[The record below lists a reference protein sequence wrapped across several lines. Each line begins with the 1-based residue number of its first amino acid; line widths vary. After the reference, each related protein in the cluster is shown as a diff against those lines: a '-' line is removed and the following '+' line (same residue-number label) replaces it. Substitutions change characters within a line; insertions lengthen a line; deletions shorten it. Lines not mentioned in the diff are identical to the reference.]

1 MVRYGRYGVV
11 LAIFGAIAAPVAGA
25 AVSVS
30 VQDSELRIVGSAD
43 NDEVGVGF
51 DAATGLF
58 RVRATDIA
66 VGAGCVGDIPAVVV
80 NAVAYPAGA
89 TCTIPGGATVIRVD
103 LGAGI
108 DLLNS
113 GLSFPGVGDD
123 FTVPM
128 IVNGGDDNDR
138 LVTSSGNDVINGGA
152 GNDTPDGS
160 LGDDQINGGPGE
172 DQINDHLGNDV
183 IDGGGDPRDFIQ
195 AFLVADGAD
204 RWSNGIASYQRRK
217 NALSIT
223 LDGTANDGEL
233 GEGDNLGPGILRVIG
248 GEGDDTMVGG
258 SGADILEGWLGS
270 NRLDGRAGADI
281 LIGDR
286 NRGFVDMPPPRLV
299 SSIAIAPTTRA
310 NLLIGGPGADLL
322 FGDTGPDK
330 LTGGSGADS
339 LAGGGGGDLLIGGR
353 GADRLSGGDGAD
365 QFIARDGSVDLL
377 TCGRGRDRVL
387 SADRGR
393 RPDRL
398 ALGGSPSRNRCEFG
412 ANGLRI

>member
-1 MVRYGRYGVV
+1 MRSRWSVVV
-11 LAIFGAIAAPVAGA
+11 LAVLCAIAAPVAGA

-30 VQDSELRIVGSAD
+30 VQGSELRIVGSAD

-58 RVRATDIA
+58 RARATDIA
-66 VGAGCVGDIPAVVV
+66 VGAGCVADIPAVEV
-80 NAVAYPAGA
+80 NAVAYPPGA
-89 TCTIPGGATVIRVD
+89 TCTISGGATAILAD
-103 LGAGI
+103 LGAGN
-108 DLLNS
+108 DLLNT
-113 GLSFPGVGDD
+113 GPYFPGVGDE

-128 IVNGGDDNDR
+128 IVTGGDNNDR
-138 LVTSSGNDVINGGA
+138 LVTSYGNDVINGGA
-152 GNDTPDGS
+152 GDDTPDGS
-160 LGDDQINGGPGE
+160 LGDDQINGGAGN

-183 IDGGGDPRDFIQ
+183 IDGGGDARDFIQ
-195 AFLVADGAD
+195 AFLVVDGAD
-204 RWSNGIASYQRRK
+204 RWSNGVASYQRRR
-217 NALSIT
+217 NVLSIT

-233 GEGDNLGPGILRVIG
+233 GEGDNLGPGIRRVIG
-248 GEGDDTMVGG
+248 GEGDDTIVGG

-286 NRGFVDMPPPRLV
+286 NRGFVDIPPPRLV
-299 SSIAIAPTTRA
+299 SSIVVAPVTRT
-310 NLLIGGPGADLL
+310 NLLIGGPGADQI

-330 LTGGSGADS
+330 LTGGSGADT
-339 LAGGGGGDLLIGGR
+339 LVGGGGADLLIGGR
-353 GADRLSGGDGAD
+353 GADRMSGGDGAD
-365 QFIARDGSVDLL
+365 QFVARDGSVDRL

-398 ALGGSPSRNRCEFG
+398 ALGRSASRNRCEIG
-412 ANGLRI
+412 AQGLR